1 MAVYF
6 LRLEAELFHGQ
17 IAPALAASW
26 RRRSFVPCL
35 SVCRHLQPAAREFTE
50 RYRIG
55 PEEPLLSRAV
65 ELPFERDLWRA
76 LAGEF
81 FLYGAADMPTM
92 QTAAVTLCCLLAP
105 ERLGQCGSGR
115 EQFAAIEQA
124 HYGCRDLVFGGGFY
138 RPEQAGWND
147 TADVARMAGY
157 LTAVDPEAW
166 TTEPLRHL
174 PDLAD
179 ETERAEE
186 LEFARECWQNLCAVY
201 AGAARAGQVI
211 VCELL

>member
-6 LRLEAELFHGQ
+6 LLLDADLFHGE

-26 RRRSFVPCL
+26 RQRSFGPCR
-35 SVCRHLQPAAREFTE
+35 SVCRHLQPAARDFTE

-55 PEEPLLSRAV
+55 PDEPLLYRAAD
-65 ELPFERDLWRA
+65 LPFDRDLWRA
-76 LAGEF
+76 LAGEL

-92 QTAAVTLCCLLAP
+92 QTAAATLCCLLAP
-105 ERLGQCGSGR
+105 ERLGQCGSDR
-115 EQFAAIEQA
+115 QHFAPIEQA

-147 TADVARMAGY
+147 TADAVRLAGY

-166 TTEPLRHL
+166 TVEALRSL
-174 PDLAD
+174 PDLGE

-186 LEFARECWQNLCAVY
+186 LEFARECLRNLRAVY
-201 AGAARAGQVI
+201 EGGAGQGQVI